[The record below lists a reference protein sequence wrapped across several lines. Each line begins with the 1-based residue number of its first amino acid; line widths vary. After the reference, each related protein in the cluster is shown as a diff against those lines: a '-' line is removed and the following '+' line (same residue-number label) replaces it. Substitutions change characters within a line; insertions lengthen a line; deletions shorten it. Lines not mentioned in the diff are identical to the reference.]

1 MRRDTASVDGFVPR
15 NKGSRLGEH
24 SPNRRQL
31 GRVDVRQQIGQSSN
45 PLIKPAEPAVAARRL
60 PPISRSEIDDSL
72 KDIDDDKAQGVSKR
86 RRGLFRRNKVDKPVK
101 SRRRK
106 IIKRIILLL
115 VLIGLGIGIYMGIHA
130 FMATSSVF
138 KGSVFGF
145 LENKPLKT
153 DENGRTN
160 VLILGTTD
168 DDPNHDGNY
177 LTDTMMVVSLDQKNK
192 NADIF
197 SIPRD
202 LWVNYNLTTCSAG
215 YSGKI
220 NAYFQCSDEGDT
232 PEAEQSRLTKTQA
245 FVGNILGINIQYG
258 VHVNSVVVSDA
269 VNAVGGI
276 DVNIE
281 SSDPRGI
288 LDRNFDGQC
297 NYTCYWVKY
306 TNGVHHLDGQHA
318 MYLSMARGD
327 TAPTYGLGNSNFDRE
342 INQQKVLM
350 ALKTKAASAGTLLD
364 FGKVTALMD
373 TMGKNLRTNFDTS
386 EIRTL
391 MKLGQDIQDSNI
403 QRLNFLYGDK
413 PVVTTGNINGQSVVV
428 PVAGEYDYSGIQAYI
443 QKNLYANDITREAAP
458 VMLYNGGATAGYA
471 ADQGAVLEKKGYV
484 VQDTDNAPTSD
495 YKGVTIYDLTGGKK
509 NATLAG
515 LEKLYGVKVTK
526 GTSPITPP
534 EGVAFV
540 VIFGAE
546 QTNSSGN

>member
-15 NKGSRLGEH
+15 NRGSRLGA
-24 SPNRRQL
+24 STPNRRQL
-31 GRVDVRQQIGQSSN
+31 GQVDARQQIGQSSN
-45 PLIKPAEPAVAARRL
+45 PLIKPAEPVVASRRL
-60 PPISRSEIDDSL
+60 PTISRSEIDDSL
-72 KDIDDDKAQGVSKR
+72 KDIDDDKTDSATKR
-86 RRGLFRRNKVDKPVK
+86 RRGLFGRNKSDKPAK

-106 IIKRIILLL
+106 IIKRIILLILL
-115 VLIGLGIGIYMGIHA
+115 VGLGIGIYMGIHA

-153 DENGRTN
+153 DANGRTN

-168 DDPNHDGNY
+168 DDPTHDGNY
-177 LTDTMMVVSLDQKNK
+177 LTDTMMVVSIDQKNK

-220 NAYFQCSDEGDT
+220 NAYFQCSDDGNT
-232 PEAEQSRLTKTQA
+232 PEAEQNRLTKTQA
-245 FVGNILGINIQYG
+245 FVGNILGISIQYG

-276 DVNIE
+276 DVDIE

-297 NYTCYWVKY
+297 KYTCYWVKY
-306 TNGVHHLDGQHA
+306 ANGVHHLDGQHA

-327 TAPTYGLGNSNFDRE
+327 TPPTYGLANSNFDRE

-350 ALKTKAASAGTLLD
+350 ALKSKAASAGTLLD

-391 MKLGQDIQDSNI
+391 MKLGQDIKDNNI
-403 QRLNFLYGDK
+403 QRLNFLYGNS

-428 PVAGEYDYSGIQAYI
+428 PVAGEYDYSGIQAYL

-458 VMLYNGGATAGYA
+458 VMLYNGGAVSGYA
-471 ADQGAVLEKKGYV
+471 AEQGTVLEKKGYT

-509 NATLAG
+509 QATLSG
-515 LEKLYGVKVTK
+515 LEKLYRATIAK

-534 EGVAFV
+534 VGVDFV

-546 QTNSSGN
+546 QTTSSGN